1 MKTVLVIDD
10 HPIVLAGIQSVLLD
24 RKYKVEKASTAAE
37 ALKICNSDK
46 NIDLI
51 VCDLSL
57 QEGTDGLDLIR
68 SMRESGFI
76 RPTIVYTMHE
86 ELWNIATL
94 MKADVEGIVLK
105 GDDISE
111 LVFAIDRVASG
122 RTYRSAAFDERRTE
136 ALNTDGILSA
146 VDIEVLRRLSKG
158 EHNRDISAA
167 MCLSEKSI
175 EYHRSNILRKLC
187 SRTMAEATRRAIRLG
202 IITVLCMAVSVTTG
216 AETPEA
222 VDLGLSVLWADRNL
236 GAGAQGEAGEY
247 IAFAETEEKTAY
259 TWASYLHCDNG
270 DMFQCHDLGSDNIS
284 GTVYD
289 AAAVRLG
296 GGWRMPTVAE
306 FEELCACEYSSA
318 TEGEMPVIVFVGAN
332 GNSINL
338 PVAGYMSNE
347 RLLRKGA
354 EGIYWTGNCEIEEEE
369 YEGELMRLIS
379 PFNLLLT
386 RESVISPTYGN
397 ASLGACVRPVKDR
410 STALGGAT
418 SSPASVRA
426 VYSVDGLKLSDSG
439 AKGFY
444 IEILDDG
451 TVRKVRK

>member
-1 MKTVLVIDD
+1 
-10 HPIVLAGIQSVLLD
+10 
-24 RKYKVEKASTAAE
+24 
-37 ALKICNSDK
+37 
-46 NIDLI
+46 
-51 VCDLSL
+51 
-57 QEGTDGLDLIR
+57 
-68 SMRESGFI
+68 
-76 RPTIVYTMHE
+76 
-86 ELWNIATL
+86 
-94 MKADVEGIVLK
+94 
-105 GDDISE
+105 
-111 LVFAIDRVASG
+111 
-122 RTYRSAAFDERRTE
+122 
-136 ALNTDGILSA
+136 
-146 VDIEVLRRLSKG
+146 
-158 EHNRDISAA
+158 
-167 MCLSEKSI
+167 
-175 EYHRSNILRKLC
+175 
-187 SRTMAEATRRAIRLG
+187 
-202 IITVLCMAVSVTTG
+202 
-216 AETPEA
+216 
-222 VDLGLSVLWADRNL
+222 
-236 GAGAQGEAGEY
+236 
-247 IAFAETEEKTAY
+247 
-259 TWASYLHCDNG
+259 
-270 DMFQCHDLGSDNIS
+270 
-284 GTVYD
+284 
-289 AAAVRLG
+289 
-296 GGWRMPTVAE
+296 
-306 FEELCACEYSSA
+306 A